1 MINNELLTL
10 VFAVDRCADN
20 VCNVNA
26 QCIPNRSGYEC
37 LCNFGFTGDGFNCQ
51 GKFQHDTVAATKDCS
66 YLRGRYQQTNHMLG
80 GGLYLPNAFIFNK
93 KMSNYRNIAS

>member
-66 YLRGRYQQTNHMLG
+66 YLKGRSHLSTNKPYAGRWFVPTQRFHFQQKNVKL
-80 GGLYLPNAFIFNK
+80 
-93 KMSNYRNIAS
+93 